1 MPIETDIP
9 MEIDTYRKKILF
21 GLTGRQLLCGV
32 AAAALSIG
40 IYFLCTRQLG
50 LSTDFTGWLIMAVA
64 APLLAMGFLRPQG
77 VAFEEFLHL
86 QLRQYTWPSRLPY
99 EAETAHICQKKIKKE
114 SNRGDTVDNHGC
126 AEKADK
132 AGATGEC
139 TLRYIANTRK
149 RRDHRRA
156 ARRCIRAALREARA
170 SRRRAK
176 REARCKRTEEHG

>member
-9 MEIDTYRKKILF
+9 MEIDAYRKKILF

-32 AAAALSIG
+32 AAAVLSIG
-40 IYFLCTRQLG
+40 VYFLCTRQLG
-50 LSTDFTGWLIMAVA
+50 LSTDFAGWLIMAVA

-86 QLRQYTWPSRLPY
+86 QLRQYAWPSRLPY
-99 EAETAHICQKKIKKE
+99 EAETMYICQKKIKKE
-114 SNRGDTVDNHGC
+114 RGDKVGNHGC
-126 AEKADK
+126 AEKTDK

-139 TLRYIANTRK
+139 TFRYIASTKK

-156 ARRCIRAALREARA
+156 ARRCIRATLREAKT

-176 REARCKRTEEHG
+176 REARCKCTEEHG